1 MFPSHRASLWG
12 YTPVYGLQMTGQQD
26 GGLVKTHWSQAPFT
40 ASFRSLNADACI
52 LYSGTS
58 SCSWDSPPWLSQVL
72 DFKDQQK
79 MKWVEDNYMI
89 YNYCADAGRF
99 PQGLPTECTVT

>member
-1 MFPSHRASLWG
+1 
-12 YTPVYGLQMTGQQD
+12 MTGQQE